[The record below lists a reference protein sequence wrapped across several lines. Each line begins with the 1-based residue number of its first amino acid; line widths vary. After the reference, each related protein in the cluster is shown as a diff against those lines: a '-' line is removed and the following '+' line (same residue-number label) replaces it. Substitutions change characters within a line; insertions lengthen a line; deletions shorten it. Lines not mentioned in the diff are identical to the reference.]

1 MAIKGKK
8 KSGNRGSQ
16 ARRRPAAAPRP
27 VVSSARSKIPWYNTA
42 TGRVIAA
49 LLVVALI
56 AVVGTIIAVNRGT
69 AAEKEDKIEA
79 IEAYVAELSSV
90 VQDAAP
96 AIGEMST
103 VTPGVPAE
111 QLETLKEDAQGW
123 TDDIEAAAS
132 RLASM
137 QPPEEASS
145 IHPYFLQAF
154 QGYSTGAKILI
165 DASDTEGK
173 TQADLL
179 TRSTE
184 VRSNAEG
191 VWATA
196 TTQLDAELTDLGGDP
211 SGLQSPAVAG
221 APAAVPPA
229 PAEEEQGGDGGGDG
243 EGGGGNGGGQ
253 GDGSGDGE
261 GGG

>member
-8 KSGNRGSQ
+8 KSGSRGSQ

-27 VVSSARSKIPWYNTA
+27 VVSSARSKAPWYNTA

-56 AVVGTIIAVNRGT
+56 AVVGTMIAVNRGT

-79 IEAYVAELSSV
+79 IEDYTAELSSI
-90 VQDAAP
+90 VQSVAP
-96 AIGEMST
+96 AVGAMSA
-103 VTPGVPAE
+103 VAPGAPPE

-123 TDDIEAAAS
+123 ADDIEAAAS
-132 RLASM
+132 QVVAI
-137 QPPEEASS
+137 QPPEEAASL
-145 IHPYFLQAF
+145 HPYFQQSFQA
-154 QGYSTGAKILI
+154 YSTSAKLLI
-165 DASDTEGK
+165 DAADTEGK

-191 VWATA
+191 VWAA
-196 TTQLDAELTDLGGDP
+196 TTAQLDDELAELGGDP

-221 APAAVPPA
+221 TSAAVPPA
-229 PAEEEQGGDGGGDG
+229 PAEEEGGG
-243 EGGGGNGGGQ
+243 GGGQ
-253 GDGSGDGE
+253 GNGE
-261 GGG
+261 GDN